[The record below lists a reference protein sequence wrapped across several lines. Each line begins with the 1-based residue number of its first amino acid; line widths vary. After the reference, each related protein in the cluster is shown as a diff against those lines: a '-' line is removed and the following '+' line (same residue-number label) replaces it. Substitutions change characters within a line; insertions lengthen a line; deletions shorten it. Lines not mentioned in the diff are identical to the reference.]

1 LHQPRLATIFG
12 FVNIPL
18 KTKIQTMRR
27 NPTSSFGALH
37 PVLFMLLVYI
47 ISVVLAFF
55 VCRMIY
61 FSLHSETSSTEM
73 DLNKIEPLTATR

>member
-1 LHQPRLATIFG
+1 
-12 FVNIPL
+12 
-18 KTKIQTMRR
+18 MRR
-27 NPTSSFGALH
+27 NSTSAIGALH

-61 FSLHSETSSTEM
+61 FSINSEEATSEISLEKTST
-73 DLNKIEPLTATR
+73 LSASR

>member
-1 LHQPRLATIFG
+1 
-12 FVNIPL
+12 
-18 KTKIQTMRR
+18 MRR
-27 NPTSSFGALH
+27 NSTSSIGALH

-61 FSLHSETSSTEM
+61 FSLHSEESAA
-73 DLNKIEPLTATR
+73 KIELDRMEPMSASR

>member
-1 LHQPRLATIFG
+1 
-12 FVNIPL
+12 
-18 KTKIQTMRR
+18 MRR
-27 NPTSSFGALH
+27 NSTSSIGALH

-61 FSLHSETSSTEM
+61 FSLHNEASSTDVNVEKM
-73 DLNKIEPLTATR
+73 EALSAAR

>member
-1 LHQPRLATIFG
+1 
-12 FVNIPL
+12 
-18 KTKIQTMRR
+18 MRR
-27 NPTSSFGALH
+27 NSTSSIGALH

-61 FSLHSETSSTEM
+61 FSLNSEENTSGV
-73 DLNKIEPLTATR
+73 DLDKKEPITALR

>member
-1 LHQPRLATIFG
+1 
-12 FVNIPL
+12 
-18 KTKIQTMRR
+18 MRR
-27 NPTSSFGALH
+27 NSTSSIGALH

-61 FSLHSETSSTEM
+61 FSINGDDTAATDTGMEQTQA
-73 DLNKIEPLTATR
+73 LTVAR

>member
-1 LHQPRLATIFG
+1 
-12 FVNIPL
+12 
-18 KTKIQTMRR
+18 MRR
-27 NPTSSFGALH
+27 NSTSSIGALH

-61 FSLHSETSSTEM
+61 FSLNNEDSSAKVEM
-73 DLNKIEPLTATR
+73 DKLEPLTATR

>member
-1 LHQPRLATIFG
+1 
-12 FVNIPL
+12 
-18 KTKIQTMRR
+18 MRR
-27 NPTSSFGALH
+27 NSTSSIGALH

-61 FSLHSETSSTEM
+61 FSLNSEENTSNVNLE
-73 DLNKIEPLTATR
+73 KKEPLTALR

>member
-1 LHQPRLATIFG
+1 
-12 FVNIPL
+12 
-18 KTKIQTMRR
+18 MRR
-27 NPTSSFGALH
+27 NSTSSIGALH

-61 FSLHSETSSTEM
+61 FSLNSEENTSKV
-73 DLNKIEPLTATR
+73 DLDKKEPLTALR

>member
-1 LHQPRLATIFG
+1 
-12 FVNIPL
+12 
-18 KTKIQTMRR
+18 MRR
-27 NPTSSFGALH
+27 NSTSTIGALH

-61 FSLHSETSSTEM
+61 FSIHPDQARIETTVE
-73 DLNKIEPLTATR
+73 NAAPVTAAR

>member
-1 LHQPRLATIFG
+1 
-12 FVNIPL
+12 
-18 KTKIQTMRR
+18 MRR
-27 NPTSSFGALH
+27 NSTSAVGALH

-61 FSLHSETSSTEM
+61 ASIYGDETSFQTNNSGQENVAV
-73 DLNKIEPLTATR
+73 LK

>member
-1 LHQPRLATIFG
+1 
-12 FVNIPL
+12 
-18 KTKIQTMRR
+18 MRR
-27 NPTSSFGALH
+27 NSTSSIGALH

-61 FSLHSETSSTEM
+61 FSIHSEASSSNVSIEKM
-73 DLNKIEPLTATR
+73 EPLSASR

>member
-1 LHQPRLATIFG
+1 
-12 FVNIPL
+12 
-18 KTKIQTMRR
+18 MRR
-27 NPTSSFGALH
+27 NSTSAIGALH

-61 FSLHSETSSTEM
+61 FSINSEASSSNVSIERM
-73 DLNKIEPLTATR
+73 EPLSASR

>member
-1 LHQPRLATIFG
+1 
-12 FVNIPL
+12 
-18 KTKIQTMRR
+18 MRR
-27 NPTSSFGALH
+27 NSTSAVGALH

-61 FSLHSETSSTEM
+61 FSIHPDQAVVETVVE
-73 DLNKIEPLTATR
+73 NTAPMTAAR

>member
-1 LHQPRLATIFG
+1 
-12 FVNIPL
+12 
-18 KTKIQTMRR
+18 MRR
-27 NPTSSFGALH
+27 NSTSSIGALH

-61 FSLHSETSSTEM
+61 FSLHNEDSSAKVELDKM
-73 DLNKIEPLTATR
+73 EPMTVTR

>member
-1 LHQPRLATIFG
+1 
-12 FVNIPL
+12 
-18 KTKIQTMRR
+18 MRR
-27 NPTSSFGALH
+27 NSTSAIGALH

-61 FSLHSETSSTEM
+61 FSINSDETTSEISLEKTSTLS
-73 DLNKIEPLTATR
+73 ASR